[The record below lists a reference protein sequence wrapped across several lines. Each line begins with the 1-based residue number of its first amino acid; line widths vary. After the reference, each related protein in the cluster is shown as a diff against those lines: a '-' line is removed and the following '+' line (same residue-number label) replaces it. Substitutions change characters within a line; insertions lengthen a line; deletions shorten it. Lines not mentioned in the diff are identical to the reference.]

1 MCFHSVGLTTGLIR
15 LIAVGIVMLG
25 CALPSLAQEQGT
37 QPLPTP
43 LPADIKRILDRNELI
58 VAMPA
63 RDAPP
68 FFFEKN
74 GVLQG
79 VDVELAQGIAHALK
93 VGVRFHRG
101 AASFNEV
108 VDVVARG
115 EADMAI
121 SKLSRTLARAKTV
134 RFSEPYLS
142 LRHALALNR
151 LRFAEMAKGR
161 DVATVVREFDGTI
174 GVIAGTSYMD
184 FAQINFPKAKIVQLP
199 DWAAVIDALERGDV
213 VAAYRDEFEVKS
225 QLKHNLRLTLTV
237 RTVTLTDTDDSLGI
251 AVAAN
256 AHNLLGLVN
265 LYLSQQP
272 EKLTVERLMKR
283 IEASRD

>member
-1 MCFHSVGLTTGLIR
+1 MHAATPPLATRSRLLRLAAGLIAF
-15 LIAVGIVMLG
+15 L
-25 CALPSLAQEQGT
+25 CLAGAQGA
-37 QPLPTP
+37 PAAKPAAP
-43 LPADIKRILDRNELI
+43 PADIKRILDRNALI

-79 VDVELAQGIAHALK
+79 VDVELAQGIARSLK
-93 VGVRFHRG
+93 VDVRFHRG
-101 AASFNEV
+101 ASSFNEV

-121 SKLSRTLARAKTV
+121 SKLSRTLARAKIA

-142 LRHALALNR
+142 LRHVLALNR

-161 DVATVVREFDGTI
+161 DVATVIREFDGTI
-174 GVIAGTSYMD
+174 GVIASTSYVD
-184 FAQINFPKAKIVQLP
+184 FAQTNFPKAKIVQLP
-199 DWAAVIDALERGDV
+199 DWPAVIDALKRGEV
-213 VAAYRDEFEVKS
+213 IAAYRDEFEIKS
-225 QLKHNLRLTLTV
+225 QLKHDPRLTLTL
-237 RTVTLTDTDDSLGI
+237 RTVTLTDTEDSLGV
-251 AVAAN
+251 AVAAD

-265 LYLSQQP
+265 LYLAQQP
-272 EKLTVERLMKR
+272 EKLNVDRLMKR
-283 IEASRD
+283 IEALRD